1 MSGRSIVVR
10 ESHGFCAAYREG
22 SKVSHYIINLTQE
35 LSQSVY
41 KIGDKTFSS
50 MKELL
55 TFYKQRLLDTSPL
68 VRIVNIFI
76 ESKKNTRR

>member
-1 MSGRSIVVR
+1 MSNKSFYKIKSIV
-10 ESHGFCAAYREG
+10 FLNNREG
-22 SKVSHYIINLTQE
+22 TKVSHYIINVTQE
-35 LSQSVY
+35 NSQSIY

-68 VRIVNIFI
+68 VHIVSYLFN
-76 ESKKNTRR
+76 

>member
-1 MSGRSIVVR
+1 MIKYFLISNIA
-10 ESHGFCAAYREG
+10 FFFYDREG
-22 SKVSHYIINLTQE
+22 SKVSHYIINVTQE
-35 LSQSVY
+35 PSQSIY

-68 VRIVNIFI
+68 VRIVSYLIN
-76 ESKKNTRR
+76 